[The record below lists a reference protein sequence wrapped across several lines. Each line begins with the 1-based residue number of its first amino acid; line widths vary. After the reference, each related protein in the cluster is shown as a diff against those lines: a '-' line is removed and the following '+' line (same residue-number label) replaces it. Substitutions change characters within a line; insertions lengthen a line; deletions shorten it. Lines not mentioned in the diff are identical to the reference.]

1 MLHVGLTG
9 GIGSGKSSVAKIL
22 SGKGAVCL
30 DADLMVREMLGPN
43 QEVGRLVADAFGEEL
58 LSPDGG
64 VDRKRLAARVFDSE
78 SDRKRLEAIV
88 HPRVLS
94 RRRQMIEAIRRERG
108 DDAVV
113 ITEAALIFEA
123 GTVSEFDQVMLVT
136 APVAVRKA
144 RLEAAGWNAAEIER
158 RMAAQWPDSAKIPL
172 ARWVVDNGQSESHTR
187 FQIETIW
194 PVLKEGARA
203 ARR

>member
-1 MLHVGLTG
+1 VLHVGLTG

-194 PVLKEGARA
+194 PVLKETARA
-203 ARR
+203 SKR